1 MISVITSI
9 SFDDYFLKKQNII
22 YFALN
27 DLIKNLSKFKIK
39 SEIIIVSN
47 SEKIEKY
54 FNKIKSN
61 NITKIKFFFS
71 KDAYSQMSCY
81 SLGLK
86 KSIYKLILFKDI
98 DLIFNNSIYKF
109 FKKKKSF
116 NSIYFIKRFDLKSNN
131 LKNIGFKKKF
141 IYYGDVDNS
150 VYFYYANL
158 QTRNVGHTMFFKK
171 KDILKVGIPCQDLHA
186 DTLIN
191 YSMHLDLGLKQEIL
205 NDAKVYKFTTN
216 KQFED
221 RLQKKELTL
230 FQKQIESFFYKL
242 GFKAKQINIIR
253 GIFNYPKVKVKFPKY
268 YKLYGGKYLDSNE
281 RFFFKIFIKNIF
293 PFFKLYKKIN

>member
-71 KDAYSQMSCY
+71 KDAYSQMRCY

-109 FKKKKSF
+109 FKKKK
-116 NSIYFIKRFDLKSNN
+116 
-131 LKNIGFKKKF
+131 KF
-141 IYYGDVDNS
+141 
-150 VYFYYANL
+150 
-158 QTRNVGHTMFFKK
+158 
-171 KDILKVGIPCQDLHA
+171 
-186 DTLIN
+186 
-191 YSMHLDLGLKQEIL
+191 
-205 NDAKVYKFTTN
+205 
-216 KQFED
+216 
-221 RLQKKELTL
+221 
-230 FQKQIESFFYKL
+230 
-242 GFKAKQINIIR
+242 
-253 GIFNYPKVKVKFPKY
+253 
-268 YKLYGGKYLDSNE
+268 
-281 RFFFKIFIKNIF
+281 
-293 PFFKLYKKIN
+293 

>member
-1 MISVITSI
+1 
-9 SFDDYFLKKQNII
+9 
-22 YFALN
+22 
-27 DLIKNLSKFKIK
+27 
-39 SEIIIVSN
+39 
-47 SEKIEKY
+47 
-54 FNKIKSN
+54 
-61 NITKIKFFFS
+61 
-71 KDAYSQMSCY
+71 
-81 SLGLK
+81 
-86 KSIYKLILFKDI
+86 
-98 DLIFNNSIYKF
+98 
-109 FKKKKSF
+109 
-116 NSIYFIKRFDLKSNN
+116 
-131 LKNIGFKKKF
+131 
-141 IYYGDVDNS
+141 
-150 VYFYYANL
+150 
-158 QTRNVGHTMFFKK
+158 MFFKK

-253 GIFNYPKVKVKFPKY
+253 GIFNYPKVKVMFPKY

-281 RFFFKIFIKNIF
+281 RFFF
-293 PFFKLYKKIN
+293 